1 MRVILDTNIWISY
14 LLSPHEPRTIT
25 MVVKHCLAEEIE
37 LFIPQELI
45 QEMMEKVSTSAYLRT
60 HILPEDLDTLS
71 TIWATVATT
80 PARLEAEIPAY
91 GRDREDDYLVAYG
104 VMYDVDYLVTGD
116 PDLLILEQVSNL
128 RIVRPR
134 TFLEL
139 LP

>member
-14 LLSPHEPRTIT
+14 LLAPHEPRTIT
-25 MVVKHCLAEEIE
+25 MVVERCLVEEIE
-37 LFIPQELI
+37 LVVPQELI
-45 QEMMEKVSTSAYLRT
+45 QEMMEKVSTSAYLQT

-91 GRDREDDYLVAYG
+91 SRDPEDDYLVAYG
-104 VMYDVDYLVTGD
+104 VMYDVNYLVTGD
-116 PDLLILEQVSNL
+116 PDLLILEQVGNL
-128 RIVRPR
+128 RIVKPR
-134 TFLEL
+134 TFLDL

>member
-14 LLSPHEPRTIT
+14 LLAPHEPRTIT
-25 MVVKHCLAEEIE
+25 LVVERCLAEEIE

-60 HILPEDLDTLS
+60 HILPEDLDTLN
-71 TIWATVATT
+71 TIWATAATT
-80 PARLEAEIPAY
+80 PIQLEAEIPAY
-91 GRDREDDYLVAYG
+91 SRDREDDYLVAYG

-116 PDLLILEQVSNL
+116 PDLLILEQVGDL
-128 RIVRPR
+128 KIIRPR

-139 LP
+139 LS